1 MDAPADR
8 SSIECEPPPTHR
20 EARRIA
26 TTLRAVGVTFLF
38 VMGLLLGVAFTLF
51 PSPPKPAG
59 LGLLVGVLVLT
70 LASLWLVER
79 GRLRLSAHVL
89 VWMTW
94 AAATAGMIGAG
105 GIGTPGFSFYAITI
119 VAAGLLLGGRMV
131 LVVGLASAAAGA
143 GVGLAE
149 VRGWLPK
156 PVIHYPNVASLWW
169 IEMSLLGAAASLIH
183 LSMSRIRDALG
194 DAERSERDLAAR
206 NLELLRT
213 LAEKRRA
220 EEGEA
225 LLHVAMRQAREA
237 ILVLDAERKVRFVNE
252 AFGALTGLSTGS
264 LEGGDIREFFGE
276 LEREIGPDVFGTL
289 AAGRPWHGRV
299 TLSQPVQ
306 RLVDASLAAVV
317 DARGE
322 TTHYVALARD
332 VTREA
337 ALEFDLRQS
346 QKLEALGQ
354 LAGGVA
360 HDFNNLLAVI
370 QGYAEIV
377 RGSLADPELR
387 DAVSQIEKAA
397 RQAAGLTSQLLAFG
411 RRQVNHPRVV
421 DLSTVVREAEGMLR
435 ALLPASVT
443 IDLALTP
450 DLRPVRLDPSQVHQI
465 LLNLAANARDA
476 MPSGGRL
483 AIRTAQGEEGAV
495 RLSVA
500 DTGEGMDESTREHIF
515 EPFFTTKRPGE
526 GNGLGLASVYGI
538 VEQCGGAIE
547 VESQPGHGSC
557 FQITFPMTQEPLDG
571 AEGAHSAEMRSRAAS
586 VLVVE
591 DQDSVRR
598 LLGRQL
604 RRAGLQ
610 ITLAEDGEAALA
622 RVAEGSLRVDLLV
635 TDVTMPRLGGVG
647 LTEALRARWSD
658 LRVLY
663 ISGDWPDDLVAQVE
677 ADARADFLAKPFTR
691 TELVDKIRAL
701 LAIAPASP
709 PESIPE
715 LSR

>member
-1 MDAPADR
+1 MDPPADR
-8 SSIECEPPPTHR
+8 PSSEHVPPTHR
-20 EARRIA
+20 EERRIA
-26 TTLRAVGVTFLF
+26 ATLRAVGVTFLI

-51 PSPPKPAG
+51 PSPPEPAG
-59 LGLLVGVLVLT
+59 LALLVAVLVLT

-119 VAAGLLLGGRMV
+119 VAAGLLLGGRMA
-131 LVVGLASAAAGA
+131 LIVGLASAAGGA

-149 VRGWLPK
+149 VRGWLPE
-156 PVIHYPNVASLWW
+156 PAIHYPNVASLWW
-169 IEMSLLGAAASLIH
+169 IEMSLLSAAASLIYI
-183 LSMSRIRDALG
+183 SMSRIRDALG

-206 NLELLRT
+206 NLDLSRT

-225 LLHVAMRQAREA
+225 LLHVAMSQAREA
-237 ILVLDAERKVRFVNE
+237 VLVLDVEGKVRFVNE
-252 AFGALTGLSTGS
+252 AFEALTGLSAAA

-299 TLSQPVQ
+299 TLSQPVE

-322 TTHYVALARD
+322 TTHFVALARD

-387 DAVSQIEKAA
+387 DAVGQIEEAA

-411 RRQVNHPRVV
+411 RRQVSHPRVV
-421 DLSTVVREAEGMLR
+421 DLSTVVREADGMLH
-435 ALLPASVT
+435 ALLPANVT
-443 IDLALTP
+443 IELALTP
-450 DLRPVRLDPSQVHQI
+450 NLHPVRLDPRQLHQI

-476 MPSGGRL
+476 MPGGGHL
-483 AIRTAQGEEGAV
+483 EIRTAQAEGGAV
-495 RLSVA
+495 WLSVA

-515 EPFFTTKRPGE
+515 EPFFTTKRLGE
-526 GNGLGLASVYGI
+526 GTGLGLASVYGI
-538 VEQCGGAIE
+538 VEQCGGTIE
-547 VESQPGHGSC
+547 VESQPGCGSC
-557 FQITFPMTQEPLDG
+557 FRITFPTTHEPLDG
-571 AEGAHSAEMRSRAAS
+571 AQGARDPETRARAAS

-591 DQDSVRR
+591 DLDSVRR

-604 RRAGLQ
+604 RRAGFQ
-610 ITLAEDGEAALA
+610 IALAADGEAALA
-622 RVAEGSLRVDLLV
+622 HVADAARPVDLLV
-635 TDVTMPRLGGVG
+635 TDVTMPRLGGVD
-647 LTEALRARWSD
+647 LAKALRARWSD

-663 ISGDWPDDLVAQVE
+663 ISGDWPDDLVTDVE
-677 ADARADFLAKPFTR
+677 ADPRADFLAKPFTQ
-691 TELVDKIRAL
+691 TELVEKIEAL
-701 LAIAPASP
+701 LGIASG
-709 PESIPE
+709 
-715 LSR
+715 